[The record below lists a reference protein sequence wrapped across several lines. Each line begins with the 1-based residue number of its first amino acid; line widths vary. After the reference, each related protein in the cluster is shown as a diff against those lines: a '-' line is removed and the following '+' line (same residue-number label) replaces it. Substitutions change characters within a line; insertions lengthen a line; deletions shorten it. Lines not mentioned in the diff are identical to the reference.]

1 MESENDMHQQLKVL
15 VVENQRILAEN
26 NQLLKKMNRRSL
38 LSLWFRIIWTLVLIG
53 VPFVL
58 YFYVI
63 EPYFTSLGSSFE
75 TFQNG
80 LQEVPGWKQ
89 FYQAIQGPE

>member
-1 MESENDMHQQLKVL
+1 MQTDNDSHQQLRKL
-15 VVENQRILAEN
+15 MIENQRLLAEN
-26 NQLLKKMNRRSL
+26 NQLLKKMNRRSI
-38 LSLWFRIIWTLVLIG
+38 LSFWFRIVWTLVLIG

-89 FYQAIQGPE
+89 FYQAIQGSE